1 MRTDPKS
8 LFRYRTLSAY
18 SLGELVNQTMW
29 YAKPTKFND
38 PFDCALT
45 IDQRRFSESV
55 RHAIRVGMTRGQIP
69 ENLPEAL
76 HAPTEDERAVFLA
89 IRKRIRGAADHLGLC
104 CFSERSKNILMWAHY
119 ANNHRGFC
127 VEYSRAEGTMLA
139 QESSLVEYS
148 NRMPSL
154 SIADLSPEK
163 SAATVETLWRT
174 KAACWRYER
183 EWRALAPEGNK
194 SYPARAPILSV
205 IFGARMP
212 KEDKELIRQALN
224 GQPNIQLKETYLDET
239 RFALRLRKSR
249 AA

>member
-76 HAPTEDERAVFLA
+76 KLRQKTSAHCFWLSGNGFAAPRITSVSVASANVQRTSSCGRTTQITIAAFASNIPGRRELCLLKNLRLLSIQTECPASRLLIFLPKNQQQQSRHCGEQKRLAGGTKESGEPWLQKGTRA
-89 IRKRIRGAADHLGLC
+89 IRR
-104 CFSERSKNILMWAHY
+104 AH
-119 ANNHRGFC
+119 
-127 VEYSRAEGTMLA
+127 
-139 QESSLVEYS
+139 
-148 NRMPSL
+148 P
-154 SIADLSPEK
+154 
-163 SAATVETLWRT
+163 
-174 KAACWRYER
+174 
-183 EWRALAPEGNK
+183 
-194 SYPARAPILSV
+194 SYP
-205 IFGARMP
+205 
-212 KEDKELIRQALN
+212 
-224 GQPNIQLKETYLDET
+224 
-239 RFALRLRKSR
+239 
-249 AA
+249 